1 MATLSMTEVRH
12 DFSNVA
18 NRVIFGG
25 ERIYIKKNGKA
36 ALAMVP
42 IADVEA
48 LEVLEDRLDIEAAK
62 EAIKQGNFV
71 DLDELIKQ
79 LKL

>member
-1 MATLSMTEVRH
+1 MTEVRH